1 MPFAL
6 VTGASRGF
14 GAALTRALVRDGWD
28 VVVDA
33 RDPEA
38 LRRMTG
44 DLPRRDAVTVVPGDV
59 GDPRHRRALA
69 EAVSELGSLEL
80 LVNNAGTLGPAPL
93 PALADVP
100 PDELSATFATNVVA
114 PIALTQ
120 LLLPALRRAEG
131 AIVNLT
137 SDAAVEA
144 YPGWGA
150 YGSSKAALDQLS
162 AVLAEELPDL
172 RVYAFDPGDM
182 RTRMHQDAFPG
193 EDISDRPEPD
203 EVVPQLLQLLLDRPR
218 SGRYRA
224 SDLVAASGVLA

>member
-1 MPFAL
+1 MPLAL

-14 GAALTRALVRDGWD
+14 GAALTRALVRDGWE

-33 RDPEA
+33 RHADG
-38 LRRMTG
+38 LRRMTAE
-44 DLPRRDAVTVVPGDV
+44 LPRRDAVTVLPGDV
-59 GDPRHRRALA
+59 GDPDHRRALA
-69 EAVSELGSLEL
+69 EAVGELGSLEL

-100 PDELSATFATNVVA
+100 PDELSDTFTTNVVA

-120 LLLPALRRAEG
+120 LLLPALRRAQG

-150 YGSSKAALDQLS
+150 YGASKAALDHLS
-162 AVLAEELPDL
+162 AVLAAELPDL

-193 EDISDRPEPD
+193 EDISDRPEPA

-224 SDLVAASGVLA
+224 SELAAPSGVLA